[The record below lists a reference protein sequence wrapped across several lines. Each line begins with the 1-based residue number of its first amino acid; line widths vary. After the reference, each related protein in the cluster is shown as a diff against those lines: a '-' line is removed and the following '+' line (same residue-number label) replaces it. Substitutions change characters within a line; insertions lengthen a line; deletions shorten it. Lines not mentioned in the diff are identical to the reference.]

1 MSVVQ
6 ANDEEYRAA
15 HESCAWFDCSDRQ
28 QLRVTGPDAGDFLHG
43 QVTNDV
49 TSLTVGGSCYAAVL
63 TAKGAMV
70 GDVRVLRRQQD
81 FIVDTGAGRAALIKV
96 AFEKYLI
103 SEDCEVHEAPELA
116 VLSFI
121 GPGSRTSSSKIPAEA
136 QLGELV
142 SFFNG
147 VDVVIERA
155 RFDEVKQALSGVV
168 QGSAQTLEVIRVEH
182 AVPAFGRD
190 MTEVTIPLEANLENA
205 IHYKKGCYIGQE
217 VIARA
222 TFRGQMNKKL
232 VRLLVGDATPEW
244 KAELKLGER
253 KVGWITSVV
262 HSPERKQN
270 LALGYVH
277 RDFLTPGTAFQ
288 LGETTVTVA

>member
-6 ANDEEYRAA
+6 SNEAEYRAA
-15 HESCAWFDCSDRQ
+15 HESCAWFDCSDRE
-28 QLRVTGPDAGDFLHG
+28 QLRVTGPDAGSFLHG

-49 TSLTVGGSCYAAVL
+49 TSLPVGGSCYAAVL

-70 GDVRVLRRQQD
+70 GDVRVLRRESD
-81 FIVDTGAGRAALIKV
+81 FVVDTGAGRGAAIKA

-103 SEDCEVHEAPELA
+103 SEDCEVHDAPDLA
-116 VLSFI
+116 VLAFV
-121 GPGSRTSSSKIPAEA
+121 GPHSRAMSARVPTHAHV
-136 QLGELV
+136 GELG
-142 SFFNG
+142 SFLHG

-168 QGSAQTLEVIRVEH
+168 QGSAQTLEVIRVER
-182 AVPAFGRD
+182 AVPAFGVD
-190 MTEVTIPLEANLENA
+190 MTEVTIPLEANLEHA

-232 VRLLVGDATPEW
+232 TRLLVGDAAPEW
-244 KAELKLGER
+244 KAELKIGDR

-262 HSPERKQN
+262 QSPEKKQN

-277 RDFLTPGTAFQ
+277 RDFLAPGTAFD
-288 LGETTVTVA
+288 LGGQTATVA